1 MRNNLISARVPVTA
15 VALFVA
21 LGVFLKG
28 PAAAPLSP
36 LSTDATLQ
44 SVASGVAG
52 AIRSR
57 AVAIDVATLPD
68 PRVRAQLAREP
79 GLTLELFPDAFVDA
93 VFDRFDANAD
103 GVTWVGH
110 VSGAPLSAVTLVYGG
125 GLLAGT
131 LSTPDGQ
138 FQIRPASEAAR
149 LANPQASGQ
158 MHLITQIDT
167 SQLPPEAEPVEVV
180 LPDADGLS
188 TADAATMADSAGVI
202 DVMVIYTATAQL
214 HAGSQAA
221 MLNLIN
227 LSISE
232 TNTSYANSDVV
243 QRLRLVHTAPVTY
256 TEVSS
261 FGTNLSRVRSGSGTG
276 LGGVEA
282 LRNQYGA
289 DLVAMLIHPTSP
301 SACGIAYVM
310 TTVSTAFE
318 PFGYSVTDTACLSP
332 NYTFA
337 HELGHNMGA
346 QHDWYVSTATRP
358 FTYAHGYANPA
369 VGARWRTIMSYND
382 QCSVQGFSCSRLL
395 AWSNPENR
403 LTTPCLGGA
412 FRCLPQLWFLPGVPP
427 PLGVVEGTRTDCG
440 PGNLDT
446 GCDADNRRTL
456 NNTALTI
463 ANLRTSVASTTSDRR

>member
-261 FGTNLSRVRSGSGTG
+261 FGTNLSRVRSGSG
-276 LGGVEA
+276 
-282 LRNQYGA
+282 QYGA

-403 LTTPCLGGA
+403 LKTPC
-412 FRCLPQLWFLPGVPP
+412 
-427 PLGVVEGTRTDCG
+427 LGVVEGTRTDCG